1 MHILRVLGFL
11 GEVVFMKK
19 KLCILLVVILVALFA
34 EGKWLDEHTKD
45 ANVAGSGVSLSDELN
60 IDGD

>member
-1 MHILRVLGFL
+1 
-11 GEVVFMKK
+11 MKK